1 MNDITK
7 IKVDGE
13 PESSY
18 QLYPR
23 NEEFAKRAGGNG
35 GSQSGVQPDWNQNDE
50 TAPDYV
56 KNRPFY
62 TGDPVETILV
72 EESTVSFSVGS
83 GGIYQGKF
91 SSTFSPTIGETYKVS
106 WDGTV
111 YECVCASMRGAGVI
125 GNASIIGAGS
135 DSGEP
140 FVMIVPGS
148 GEIIIGSTD
157 ASDSHTFS
165 IRYTVQQVVQIDEKY
180 LPLIPADKYPALP
193 VIEFTTSIHSN
204 IANDTQPNFDVLNLS
219 YSEIYSIVE
228 KGNFQIKGSD
238 GVNCRPINSKIGS
251 SGISVDIL
259 SFTTAGTIYAI
270 LTCNAGQTSFYR
282 NQWWQIEATG
292 K

>member
-1 MNDITK
+1 MSDITK

-23 NEEFAKRAGGNG
+23 NEEFAKRARGNT
-35 GSQSGVQPDWNQNDE
+35 GSQSGVQPDWNQNDD
-50 TAPDYV
+50 TQPDYV

-62 TGDPVETILV
+62 TETVETVLV
-72 EESTVSFSVGS
+72 EESTVSFSELS

-111 YECVCASMRGAGVI
+111 YECVCASIRGAGVI

-140 FVMIVPGS
+140 FCMIVSGS
-148 GEIIIGSTD
+148 GEIIIGSTE

-165 IRYTVQQVVQIDEKY
+165 IRHAGTQVVQIDEKY
-180 LPLIPADKYPALP
+180 LPLIPADKFPALP
-193 VIEFTTSIHSN
+193 VIEFTTGITDN
-204 IANDTQPNFDVLNLS
+204 IASDTQPYFNVSNLS

-228 KGNFQIKGSD
+228 KGSFQIKDSD
-238 GVNCRPINSKIGS
+238 GVNYRPIRTEIGS
-251 SGISVDIL
+251 SGSIFIDIL
-259 SFTTAGTIYAI
+259 VIGTPMTYAN
-270 LTCNAGQTSFYR
+270 LACYADQTRFYR
-282 NQWWQIEATG
+282 NNRWQIETTIPG
-292 K
+292 